1 MAFVMA
7 TQRRVEAAVKANEIM
22 ARFRP
27 IAPKPVLTPPP
38 TSAVILSSQRWSG
51 KRGGRDLVPA
61 PSDKRLRG
69 APSSCPCPLFRASPW
84 TWSCLETA
92 PASSIIPMERD
103 QARKVIA
110 PRPARPVRTTVCVDT
125 SSVTGANPVK
135 LAACRMTVEQVL
147 AEMERDALPAVMS
160 DPGNRVLR
168 ANDAFKA
175 LVGQPVCPWLGSL
188 TLPGDAAGA
197 SWRINGEVVLDV
209 RRFYSTDEPAR
220 ASAGGAFS
228 CNSRILWERNGTLT
242 SVAAPCDVMRF
253 DCGSG
258 GCLFVWRF
266 DTTRG
271 SVFYCPA
278 RVTKI
283 GGSSN

>member
-1 MAFVMA
+1 MAFMA
-7 TQRRVEAAVKANEIM
+7 TQRRVETAVKTNEIM

-38 TSAVILSSQRWSG
+38 TSAVILSSQRWSGSG

-84 TWSCLETA
+84 TWSCLEAA
-92 PASSIIPMERD
+92 PASSIPMERD
-103 QARKVIA
+103 LVRKVIA
-110 PRPARPVRTTVCVDT
+110 PRPARPVRTTVCVFFFCEKT
-125 SSVTGANPVK
+125 LFTGANSVK
-135 LAACRMTVEQVL
+135 LAACRMTAEQLV
-147 AEMERDALPAVMS
+147 AEMERDVLPAVIS

-168 ANDAFKA
+168 ANDAYKA
-175 LVGQPVCPWLGSL
+175 LVGQPVCSWLGSPS
-188 TLPGDAAGA
+188 LPGHAGGA
-197 SWRINGEVVLDV
+197 SRRINGEVVLDV
-209 RRFYSTDEPAR
+209 RRFNSTDEPAR
-220 ASAGGAFS
+220 ASTGGAFS

-242 SVAAPCDVMRF
+242 SVAAPCDVLRF

-278 RVTKI
+278 
-283 GGSSN
+283 

>member
-1 MAFVMA
+1 M
-7 TQRRVEAAVKANEIM
+7 E
-22 ARFRP
+22 
-27 IAPKPVLTPPP
+27 
-38 TSAVILSSQRWSG
+38 
-51 KRGGRDLVPA
+51 RDLV
-61 PSDKRLRG
+61 
-69 APSSCPCPLFRASPW
+69 
-84 TWSCLETA
+84 
-92 PASSIIPMERD
+92 
-103 QARKVIA
+103 RKVIA
-110 PRPARPVRTTVCVDT
+110 PHPARPVRTTVCVDT
-125 SSVTGANPVK
+125 SSVTSANPVK

-168 ANDAFKA
+168 ANDAYKA
-175 LVGQPVCPWLGSL
+175 LVGQPVCPWLSSLSPPGGAGS
-188 TLPGDAAGA
+188 A
-197 SWRINGEVVLDV
+197 SRRINGEVVLDV

-228 CNSRILWERNGTLT
+228 CNSRISWERNGTLT

-258 GCLFVWRF
+258 GCLCVWRF

-278 RVTKI
+278 
-283 GGSSN
+283 